1 MIKILFVCHGNI
13 CRSPMAEF
21 IMKDLVKKNNLEK
34 DFYIESCAT
43 SKEELGNDIYPYA
56 KETLKR
62 HNIPFN
68 KREARQIT
76 IDDFKNFDYII
87 AMDTNNIN
95 NLKKISSSNKII
107 KLLDKDIEDPWY
119 TNNFEKVYEE
129 IYSGCLSL
137 LNTFLKS
144 SWITNVAK

>member
-13 CRSPMAEF
+13 CRSPMAEY
-21 IMKDLVKKNNLEK
+21 IMKYLIKEK
-34 DFYIESCAT
+34 GLSNEFYIESCAT
-43 SKEELGNDIYPYA
+43 STEEIESDIYPSA
-56 KETLKR
+56 KVCLTR
-62 HNIPFN
+62 HNIPFE
-68 KREARQIT
+68 RRRARQINLN
-76 IDDFKNFDYII
+76 DFDNFDYII
-87 AMDTNNIN
+87 GMDSYNIS

-144 SWITNVAK
+144 S